1 MDAVFQEEQRKLAE
15 IEARIDSIATRH
27 EQHGHDLQAE
37 ILDFY
42 CVDNEDRM
50 RKREL
55 IQDQLAAYNIA
66 EKFRSY
72 QASPYFGRID
82 FDHVDND
89 GSETFYIGKE
99 GIADNAQMIVVD
111 WRTPMGSCYYAANQK
126 EFTVNGRDYL
136 LALRRALD
144 IKDGQLITYRTEYDG
159 ETVSLEG
166 DVIDPFLLTVLKD
179 KRRHNR
185 LTDIIRTIQGNQN
198 EIIRKDRT
206 ESFVVQGCAGS
217 GKTMILL
224 HRLSYL
230 KFNNRGMSLG
240 GVKIITPNK
249 FFDAHIND
257 LSKELGLTSIERFSV
272 EEYYVHL
279 IRKYASKIS
288 VDAIVQSEKILSH
301 DLLKHLYSVD
311 YLNKSI
317 ENYHSYWNQVVAEID
332 RQRLASLF
340 AKLRLSYP
348 DTSVHTAEVFGQ
360 LEQGHKQ
367 LSTAMV
373 EAEKK
378 YQQVVSRLKSIE
390 TDIVSAQ
397 KEFDEARNT
406 LQLVTKQTL
415 SRIEIEMA
423 EAEKELEKSKI
434 QKSTFNEEKAQLH
447 NKRVA
452 INAELEATL
461 ALVQA
466 VSSNSVKYTN
476 YDNVVRQNDSVS
488 TLIKNKHKS
497 LVLEIAEIERQY
509 SNTPAYNFSKRNS
522 LRRKL
527 AELKMRFSEI
537 ASMFLSQ
544 QLNNAKE
551 TQARLRSALK
561 EIDSRITEID
571 EQFREVDKNNKPHNV
586 RLTALSECQKLFLS
600 QDYPDVRK
608 ALMPASRKECGDAIA
623 AYEGQHAI
631 YERRRRTLQTYSESK
646 RKLESEKV
654 ATEKGLYSSDDIA
667 FVTDCSKIIKKL
679 QFNEISRNV
688 MFRDLVSSYKHYG
701 QKYSKTNYRH
711 KIYLKLLFCSLYF
724 SRTIISDNFL
734 NIDEA
739 QDISIAEYRLLR
751 MVLGEKCVFN
761 LYGDINQSVYS
772 YKGINDWA
780 DIAEATTGNVYILNE
795 NYRNTLQITEF
806 CNNEFSSEVYPIGI
820 SGDEVVEYNTT
831 EAVKWI
837 VELKKKNPEFRV
849 AILHRHGV
857 MAIHTLLTTLLEDE
871 DVSWYSV
878 DEKKI
883 SVLSVET
890 AKGLEFEAIVA
901 IVDQMSVNEKYI
913 SYTRALDKLCVVRD
927 RFASDLMTDSGA
939 EDFGEELFDSEDADV
954 ANQDHLEGE
963 SAAPD
968 SALIIDAEP
977 QDETP
982 VSTEQETVVP
992 LDFSEEDSLLI
1003 AEMQDALQ
1011 EHFGDDCKL
1020 TKIQQSVLCSLYHGE
1035 STAFSAP
1042 SGSLKSVILYLLA
1055 AKEHQNN
1062 GKQSIITA
1070 ESHLQENELVLADQL
1085 GLRGGV
1091 ITDSWT
1097 DFLSDFKKEQYD
1109 ILFVPYE
1116 FFENDDNTQKFIEY
1130 FSGKISYWGVDH
1142 LNLEN
1147 SALEKVQVYGAAVD
1161 SIMYLMSKNEFK
1173 DCKLDDFKVYEVF
1186 AEAKTDLVKKFTF
1199 ISIDE
1204 KHKWLL
1210 DNLNHLYGQGLIYC
1224 EDDETCKKIVK
1235 VLRKNKIL
1243 AEAYIEIANPNKR
1256 ERVNYLT
1263 NSFSSGGLPI
1273 LVATHEAG
1281 KNLSNAKIRFVL
1293 HYDVPTDRQLY
1304 ELHTMQIGQLA
1315 ESPAIFDLHI
1325 V

>member
-1 MDAVFQEEQRKLAE
+1 MDAVFQEEQIKLAE

-27 EQHGHDLQAE
+27 EQYGHNLQAE

-82 FDHVDND
+82 FDYVDND

-111 WRTPMGSCYYAANQK
+111 WRTPMGSCYYASNQK
-126 EFTVNGRDYL
+126 EFSVNGRDYL

-144 IKDGQLITYRTEYDG
+144 IKDGQLIAYRTEYDG
-159 ETVSLEG
+159 EMVSLEG

-279 IRKYASKIS
+279 IKKYASKIQ
-288 VDAIVQSEKILSH
+288 VDAVVQSEKILSH
-301 DLLKHLYSVD
+301 DLLKYLYSVE
-311 YLNKSI
+311 YLDKSI
-317 ENYHSYWNQVVAEID
+317 ENYHSYWNRVVAEID

-340 AKLRLSYP
+340 AKLHLSYP
-348 DTSVHTAEVFGQ
+348 DTSVHTAETFTQ

-367 LSTAMV
+367 LSMAMV
-373 EAEKK
+373 EVEKK
-378 YQQVVSRLKSIE
+378 YQQIVSRLKTIE
-390 TDIVSAQ
+390 TDIVSVQ
-397 KEFDEARNT
+397 KEFDEAHST
-406 LQLVTKQTL
+406 LQQVTKQTL
-415 SRIEIEMA
+415 SRIEIELA
-423 EAEKELEKSKI
+423 EAEKELEKAEV
-434 QKSTFNEEKAQLH
+434 QKSALNEEKAKLH
-447 NKRVA
+447 NRRVA
-452 INAELEATL
+452 ISAEQEATL
-461 ALVQA
+461 ALIQA
-466 VSSNSVKYTN
+466 ASSDNVKYTN
-476 YDNVVRQNDSVS
+476 YDNAIRQNDSVS
-488 TLIKNKHKS
+488 ALIKNEYKS
-497 LVLEIAEIERQY
+497 LVLEIVEIERQY
-509 SNTPAYNFSKRNS
+509 GNTPAYNFSKRNS
-522 LRRKL
+522 LRRRS
-527 AELKMRFSEI
+527 AELKTQFSVM
-537 ASMFLSQ
+537 ASAFLSQ
-544 QLNNAKE
+544 KTNNAKE
-551 TQARLRSALK
+551 TQARLRTVMK
-561 EIDSRITEID
+561 EIELRVMEID
-571 EQFREVDKNNKPHNV
+571 EQLRAIDKANKPHNV
-586 RLTALSECQKLFLS
+586 HLTALSECQQLFLA
-600 QDYPDVRK
+600 QDYPDIRK
-608 ALMPASRKECGDAIA
+608 ALLPASYKECGDAIA
-623 AYEGQHAI
+623 DYERQRSA
-631 YERRRRTLQTYSESK
+631 YERRKRTLQTYLETK
-646 RKLESEKV
+646 QKLESDKI
-654 ATEKGLYSSDDIA
+654 AAKKSLYSPDDIS
-667 FVTDCSKIIKKL
+667 FVADCSKTIKKL
-679 QFNEISRNV
+679 QFNEVSRSV
-688 MFRDLVSSYKHYG
+688 MFRDLLSSYKHHG

-739 QDISIAEYRLLR
+739 QDVSIAEYRLLR

-772 YKGINDWA
+772 YKGINDWE
-780 DIAEATTGNVYILNE
+780 DIVDATTGNVYILNE

-806 CNNEFSSEVYPIGI
+806 CNNEFGSEVYPIGV
-820 SGDEVVEYNTT
+820 SGDQVVEYNTT

-837 VELKKKNPEFRV
+837 VELKKQNPGFRV

-857 MAIHTLLTTLLEDE
+857 VAIQSLLTSLLKDE
-871 DVSWYSV
+871 EVSWYSV
-878 DEKKI
+878 DERRI

-927 RFASDLMTDSGA
+927 QFASDLMTDDGA
-939 EDFGEELFDSEDADV
+939 EDLGEELFDSEDVDMAGSTQSAEESVATDVVDTIHADL
-954 ANQDHLEGE
+954 Q
-963 SAAPD
+963 
-968 SALIIDAEP
+968 
-977 QDETP
+977 
-982 VSTEQETVVP
+982 VSTLSSAYDESSIAIE
-992 LDFSEEDSLLI
+992 LSEEDALLI
-1003 AEMQDALQ
+1003 SEMQGVLQ
-1011 EHFGDDCKL
+1011 EHFGDECKL
-1020 TKIQQSVLCSLYHGE
+1020 TKAQQSVLCSLYHGE
-1035 STAFSAP
+1035 SVGFSAP

-1055 AKEHQNN
+1055 LKEHQNN
-1062 GKQSIITA
+1062 GKQCIITA
-1070 ESHLQENELVLADQL
+1070 EPHLQENELVLADQL

-1109 ILFVPYE
+1109 IIFVPYD
-1116 FFENDDNTQKFIEY
+1116 FFENDTNAQNFIEY
-1130 FSGKISYWGVDH
+1130 FSGKISYWGIDH
-1142 LNLEN
+1142 LSLEE
-1147 SALEKVQVYGAAVD
+1147 SVWEKVKSCGLAVD
-1161 SIMYLMSKNEFK
+1161 SIMYLMAKNNFK
-1173 DCKLDDFKVYEVF
+1173 NLNLDNFKIYEVF
-1186 AEAKTDLVKKFTF
+1186 AEAKTDLVKKFSF
-1199 ISIDE
+1199 ISAEE

-1210 DNLNHLYGQGLIYC
+1210 DNLNNLYGQGLIYC
-1224 EDDETCKKIVK
+1224 EDEATCKKVVK
-1235 VLRKNKIL
+1235 VLRKNRIL
-1243 AEAYIEIANPNKR
+1243 AEAYVEITNPHKK

-1263 NSFSSGGLPI
+1263 NSFSAGGLPI
-1273 LVATHEAG
+1273 LVTTHETG

-1293 HYDVPTDRQLY
+1293 HYDVPSDRELY
-1304 ELHTMQIGQLA
+1304 ELHLMQIGQLG
-1315 ESPAIFDLHI
+1315 ESPVVFDLHI